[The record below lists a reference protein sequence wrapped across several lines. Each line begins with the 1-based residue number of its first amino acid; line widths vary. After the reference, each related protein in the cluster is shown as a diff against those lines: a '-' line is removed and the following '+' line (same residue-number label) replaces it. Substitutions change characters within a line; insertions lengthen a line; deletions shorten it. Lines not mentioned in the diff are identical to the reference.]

1 MKPVSSTASVTRY
14 RWSVAGRV
22 LAASI
27 GGYALTSTG
36 CSVLAQLLSRFAG
49 VSPAV
54 SVLSM
59 TLLSFAIY
67 TGVVL
72 WMFRARSALRMW
84 GWLGVGIAVLGG
96 ASWLLGHPPWMG

>member
-1 MKPVSSTASVTRY
+1 MKPASSTASVTRY

-22 LAASI
+22 LAASA

-54 SVLSM
+54 SVLST

-67 TGVVL
+67 TVVVL

-96 ASWLLGHPPWMG
+96 VNWALGHPPWMG

>member
-1 MKPVSSTASVTRY
+1 MKRSSSAASVTCY

-22 LAASI
+22 LAASV

-36 CSVLAQLLSRFAG
+36 CSVLAQLLSRFVG

-67 TGVVL
+67 TVVVL
-72 WMFRARSALRMW
+72 WMFRVRSALRMW
-84 GWLGVGIAVLGG
+84 GWLGVGIAVLG
-96 ASWLLGHPPWMG
+96 A

>member
-1 MKPVSSTASVTRY
+1 MTRY

-22 LAASI
+22 LAASV

-54 SVLSM
+54 SVLST
-59 TLLSFAIY
+59 TLLSFASY
-67 TGVVL
+67 TVVVL

-84 GWLGVGIAVLGG
+84 GWLGVGIAALSG
-96 ASWLLGHPPWMG
+96 ASWSLGHPPWTG

>member
-1 MKPVSSTASVTRY
+1 MRRAPGTGAVTRY

-22 LAASI
+22 LAASV
-27 GGYALTSTG
+27 GGYVLTSTG

-54 SVLSM
+54 SVLGT

-67 TGVVL
+67 TVVVL

-84 GWLGVGIAVLGG
+84 GWLGVGSAVLGG
-96 ASWLLGHPPWMG
+96 VNWALGHPPWTG

>member
-1 MKPVSSTASVTRY
+1 VKRSSSTASVTRY

-22 LAASI
+22 LAASV

-36 CSVLAQLLSRFAG
+36 CSVLTQLLSRFAG

-54 SVLSM
+54 SVLST

-67 TGVVL
+67 TVVVL

-84 GWLGVGIAVLGG
+84 GWLGAGIAVLGG